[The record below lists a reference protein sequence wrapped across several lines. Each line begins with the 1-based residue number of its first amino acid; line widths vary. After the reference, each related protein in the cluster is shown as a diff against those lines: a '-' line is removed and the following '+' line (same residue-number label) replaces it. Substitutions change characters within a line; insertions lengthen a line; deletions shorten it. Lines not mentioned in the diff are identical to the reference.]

1 MSPINFKDDFLLCVR
16 CMTYNQSAY
25 IKDALDGFCMQQTR
39 FPFYVAV
46 FDDASTDG
54 ERDVIKCYLFEHFDH
69 SKETGFSEW
78 ETDDAYYSFARHQ
91 DNSNCHF
98 LVIYLKKNLYKTPK
112 KDELIKEWC
121 VAKYIALCEGD
132 DYWTDPL
139 KLQKQVDFLETH
151 KDYAICF
158 HEAKIFNQ
166 SSGEFVKDDIRTVPS
181 ETNIMELAKGNYIH
195 TQTVVYRND
204 PLVERERA
212 EIGRVAAGDYVLHM
226 LNAKHGKIKKLP
238 DCMAVYRLNNE
249 SVWGTKD
256 ATYRIPLWNEM
267 LIRLLPFFDN
277 DVQEVLREQYKQN
290 CNCLVRIGADQ
301 VRQSK
306 AYRLGKMFL
315 KPFSWIQKR
324 KIDS

>member
-1 MSPINFKDDFLLCVR
+1 MMVGNYSYIVR
-16 CMTYNQSAY
+16 AHCATYNHSAY
-25 IKDALDGFCMQQTR
+25 ITDALNGFVMQQTD
-39 FPFYVAV
+39 FPFVCTIM
-46 FDDASTDG
+46 DDASTDG
-54 ERDVIKCYLFEHFDH
+54 EQDVIRRFVEDNFDLQDASVAYERDTDYGHVTFAQHKTNKNCFFALILLKENHYSQRKSKAPYL
-69 SKETGFSEW
+69 TEW
-78 ETDDAYYSFARHQ
+78 MDT
-91 DNSNCHF
+91 
-98 LVIYLKKNLYKTPK
+98 
-112 KDELIKEWC
+112 
-121 VAKYIALCEGD
+121 KYIALCEGD

-166 SSGEFVKDDIRTVPS
+166 STGEFVKDDIRTVPS

-267 LIRLLPFFDN
+267 LIRLLPFFDK

>member
-1 MSPINFKDDFLLCVR
+1 MMVENYSYIVR
-16 CMTYNQSAY
+16 AHCATYNHSAY
-25 IKDALDGFCMQQTR
+25 ITDAMNGFVMQQTD
-39 FPFYVAV
+39 FPFVCTIM
-46 FDDASTDG
+46 DDASTDG
-54 ERDVIKCYLFEHFDH
+54 EQDVIRRFVEDNFDLKDASVAYERDTDYGHVTFAQHKTNKNCFFALILLKENHYSQRKSKAPYL
-69 SKETGFSEW
+69 TEW
-78 ETDDAYYSFARHQ
+78 MDT
-91 DNSNCHF
+91 
-98 LVIYLKKNLYKTPK
+98 
-112 KDELIKEWC
+112 
-121 VAKYIALCEGD
+121 KYIALCEGD

-166 SSGEFVKDDIRTVPS
+166 STGGFVKDDIRTVPS

>member
-1 MSPINFKDDFLLCVR
+1 MMVGNYSYIVR
-16 CMTYNQSAY
+16 AHCATYNHSAY
-25 IKDALDGFCMQQTR
+25 ITDALNGFVMQQTD
-39 FPFYVAV
+39 FPFVCTIM
-46 FDDASTDG
+46 DDASTDG
-54 ERDVIKCYLFEHFDH
+54 EQDVIRRFVEDNFDLQDASVAYERDTDYGHVTFAQHKTNKNCFFALILLKENHYSQRKSKAPYL
-69 SKETGFSEW
+69 TEW
-78 ETDDAYYSFARHQ
+78 MDT
-91 DNSNCHF
+91 
-98 LVIYLKKNLYKTPK
+98 
-112 KDELIKEWC
+112 
-121 VAKYIALCEGD
+121 KYIALCEGD

-166 SSGEFVKDDIRTVPS
+166 STGGFVKDDIRTVPS

>member
-1 MSPINFKDDFLLCVR
+1 MMVGNYSYIVR
-16 CMTYNQSAY
+16 AHCATYNHSAY
-25 IKDALDGFCMQQTR
+25 ITDALNGFVMQQTD
-39 FPFYVAV
+39 FPFVCTIM
-46 FDDASTDG
+46 DDASTDG
-54 ERDVIKCYLFEHFDH
+54 EQEVIKRFVEDNFDLQEA
-69 SKETGFSEW
+69 SVAYEK
-78 ETDDAYYSFARHQ
+78 DADYGHIIFARHK
-91 DNSNCHF
+91 NNKNCYFAIILLKENHYSQKKSKAP
-98 LVIYLKKNLYKTPK
+98 YLT
-112 KDELIKEWC
+112 EWMDT
-121 VAKYIALCEGD
+121 KYIALCEGD